1 MNQMKTQ
8 GGQTE
13 INDKYKSE
21 RCRHFETHKN
31 CALGDKCHF
40 AHGDEE
46 LRKPG
51 DQMNPEI
58 IAKAL
63 KSQQWQNCNQQ
74 NNMRFMKTRGDP
86 NPQGSM
92 RGGMKPNGMGRGG

>member
-1 MNQMKTQ
+1 MGMPNMMMNGNGQMQQNTNMQQQMNQMKPQ

-51 DQMNPEI
+51 D
-58 IAKAL
+58 
-63 KSQQWQNCNQQ
+63 
-74 NNMRFMKTRGDP
+74 
-86 NPQGSM
+86 
-92 RGGMKPNGMGRGG
+92 